1 VATSSNSTHRGSVSI
16 AVPAVLL
23 GIGFGGFFD
32 GIVFHQI
39 LQWHHMLSTPYP
51 PTSVENLELN
61 TAGDGLFHF
70 ATWVVS
76 LAGVGVLALGDVP
89 LRAIGRGR
97 MLVGGMLAGW
107 GAFNLVEGLIDHQLL
122 NLHHVR
128 PGPDELLYDL
138 AFLAWG
144 ALMLVGGIV
153 LYRAGRG
160 RWTASA

>member
-1 VATSSNSTHRGSVSI
+1 MAELSARRGGVSI

-39 LQWHHMLSTPYP
+39 LQWHHMISTPYP
-51 PTSVENLELN
+51 PTSLENLERN

-76 LAGVGVLALGDVP
+76 LVGLGLLAFGDVP
-89 LRAIGRGR
+89 LRAPGRAR
-97 MLVGGMLAGW
+97 MLIGGMLAGW
-107 GAFNLVEGLIDHQLL
+107 GGFNLVEGVVDHQLL

-128 PGPDELLYDL
+128 PGPDEALYDL
-138 AFLAWG
+138 SFLAWG
-144 ALMLVGGIV
+144 AAMLIVGV
-153 LYRAGRG
+153 WLYRAGRR
-160 RWTASA
+160 RWEASD